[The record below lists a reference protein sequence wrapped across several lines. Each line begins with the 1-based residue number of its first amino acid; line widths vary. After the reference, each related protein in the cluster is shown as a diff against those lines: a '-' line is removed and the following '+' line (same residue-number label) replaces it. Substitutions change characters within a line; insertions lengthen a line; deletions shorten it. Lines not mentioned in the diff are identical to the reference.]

1 MSVNVY
7 KEEKDKVTEGKREC
21 KEYVP
26 MKRVIGW
33 QLKVKELICFRLQ
46 ILFLCN
52 GSTLCTLFLFLLY
65 FRFWGTGAD
74 LAELLHSIISIML
87 LQSQTMRAFDIFT
100 PKGITIPEREKPGH
114 MYQKEDYLQSG
125 LPKEAT
131 VLGTVQIL
139 CCLMISSLGV
149 ILVFA
154 SYPSRFNSAISTTL
168 MSGYP
173 FLGALCFGV
182 TGSLSIISG
191 KQSAK
196 PFDLSSL
203 TSNAV
208 SSVTAGA
215 GLLLLADSVVA
226 LRTASQH
233 CGSEKEYLSSLPYS
247 EYYYPIY
254 EIRDCLLTSVS
265 LTGVLVVMLI
275 FTVLEL
281 LFAAYSSV
289 FWWKQLYSNNPGS
302 SFFLTQSQDH
312 IQQDKKSSSRSW
324 I

>member
-1 MSVNVY
+1 
-7 KEEKDKVTEGKREC
+7 
-21 KEYVP
+21 
-26 MKRVIGW
+26 
-33 QLKVKELICFRLQ
+33 
-46 ILFLCN
+46 
-52 GSTLCTLFLFLLY
+52 
-65 FRFWGTGAD
+65 
-74 LAELLHSIISIML
+74 ML

-100 PKGITIPEREKPGH
+100 PKGITIPERQKPGH
-114 MYQKEDYLQSG
+114 TYQKEDYQQSG

-131 VLGTVQIL
+131 VLGIVQIP

-154 SYPSRFNSAISTTL
+154 PYPSHFNSEISTTL

-191 KQSAK
+191 KQSTK

-254 EIRDCLLTSVS
+254 EIRDCVLTSVS
-265 LTGVLVVMLI
+265 LTVSSFRLNILSCEISVSSLCI
-275 FTVLEL
+275 T
-281 LFAAYSSV
+281 SV
-289 FWWKQLYSNNPGS
+289 FLAVSGPVGPNAWRQTEINKHLWLEEACLQTAWCGGCTRQSQKRKSRTTGRLSLFW
-302 SFFLTQSQDH
+302 FFLLQTFQP
-312 IQQDKKSSSRSW
+312 R
-324 I
+324 

>member
-1 MSVNVY
+1 
-7 KEEKDKVTEGKREC
+7 
-21 KEYVP
+21 
-26 MKRVIGW
+26 
-33 QLKVKELICFRLQ
+33 
-46 ILFLCN
+46 
-52 GSTLCTLFLFLLY
+52 
-65 FRFWGTGAD
+65 
-74 LAELLHSIISIML
+74 ML

-100 PKGITIPEREKPGH
+100 PKGITIPEREKPEH
-114 MYQKEDYLQSG
+114 MYQKDYLQSG

-131 VLGTVQIL
+131 VLG
-139 CCLMISSLGV
+139 
-149 ILVFA
+149 
-154 SYPSRFNSAISTTL
+154 
-168 MSGYP
+168 
-173 FLGALCFGV
+173 FGV

-191 KQSAK
+191 KQSTK

-226 LRTASQH
+226 LRTASQN

-254 EIRDCLLTSVS
+254 EIRDCLLTNVS

-281 LFAAYSSV
+281 LLAAYSSV
-289 FWWKQLYSNNPGS
+289 FWWKQLYSNNPGR

-312 IQQDKKSSSRSW
+312 IQQYKKSSSRSW

>member
-1 MSVNVY
+1 
-7 KEEKDKVTEGKREC
+7 
-21 KEYVP
+21 
-26 MKRVIGW
+26 
-33 QLKVKELICFRLQ
+33 
-46 ILFLCN
+46 
-52 GSTLCTLFLFLLY
+52 
-65 FRFWGTGAD
+65 
-74 LAELLHSIISIML
+74 ML

-100 PKGITIPEREKPGH
+100 PKGITIPEREKPEH
-114 MYQKEDYLQSG
+114 MYQKDYLQSG

-131 VLGTVQIL
+131 VLGIVQIL

-154 SYPSRFNSAISTTL
+154 PYPSHFNSAISTTL

-191 KQSAK
+191 KQSTK

-226 LRTASQH
+226 LRTASQN

-254 EIRDCLLTSVS
+254 EIRDCLLTNVS
-265 LTGVLVVMLI
+265 LTVRATIIQAQKSGKKKNQ
-275 FTVLEL
+275 L
-281 LFAAYSSV
+281 LFM
-289 FWWKQLYSNNPGS
+289 
-302 SFFLTQSQDH
+302 
-312 IQQDKKSSSRSW
+312 RCM
-324 I
+324 

>member
-1 MSVNVY
+1 
-7 KEEKDKVTEGKREC
+7 
-21 KEYVP
+21 
-26 MKRVIGW
+26 
-33 QLKVKELICFRLQ
+33 
-46 ILFLCN
+46 
-52 GSTLCTLFLFLLY
+52 
-65 FRFWGTGAD
+65 
-74 LAELLHSIISIML
+74 ML

-154 SYPSRFNSAISTTL
+154 SYPSRFNSVISTTL

-191 KQSAK
+191 KQSTK
-196 PFDLSSL
+196 PF
-203 TSNAV
+203 
-208 SSVTAGA
+208 
-215 GLLLLADSVVA
+215 
-226 LRTASQH
+226 
-233 CGSEKEYLSSLPYS
+233 
-247 EYYYPIY
+247 
-254 EIRDCLLTSVS
+254 
-265 LTGVLVVMLI
+265 GVLVVMLI

-289 FWWKQLYSNNPGS
+289 FWWKQLYSNNPGVS
-302 SFFLTQSQDH
+302 VLTCHIISAVSQVQATI
-312 IQQDKKSSSRSW
+312 IQAQKSGKRKNQLLFMRCMWKATFIIYKMCLNKWSPS
-324 I
+324 

>member
-131 VLGTVQIL
+131 VLG
-139 CCLMISSLGV
+139 
-149 ILVFA
+149 
-154 SYPSRFNSAISTTL
+154 
-168 MSGYP
+168 
-173 FLGALCFGV
+173 FGV

>member
-1 MSVNVY
+1 
-7 KEEKDKVTEGKREC
+7 
-21 KEYVP
+21 
-26 MKRVIGW
+26 
-33 QLKVKELICFRLQ
+33 
-46 ILFLCN
+46 
-52 GSTLCTLFLFLLY
+52 
-65 FRFWGTGAD
+65 
-74 LAELLHSIISIML
+74 ML

-100 PKGITIPEREKPGH
+100 PKGITIPERQKPGH
-114 MYQKEDYLQSG
+114 TYQKEDYQQSG

-131 VLGTVQIL
+131 VLG
-139 CCLMISSLGV
+139 
-149 ILVFA
+149 
-154 SYPSRFNSAISTTL
+154 
-168 MSGYP
+168 
-173 FLGALCFGV
+173 FGV

-191 KQSAK
+191 KQSTK

-254 EIRDCLLTSVS
+254 EIRDCVLTSVS

-281 LFAAYSSV
+281 LLAAYSSV
-289 FWWKQLYSNNPGS
+289 FWWKQLYSNNPGH

-312 IQQDKKSSSRSW
+312 IQRDKKSSRFW
-324 I
+324 M

>member
-1 MSVNVY
+1 
-7 KEEKDKVTEGKREC
+7 
-21 KEYVP
+21 
-26 MKRVIGW
+26 
-33 QLKVKELICFRLQ
+33 
-46 ILFLCN
+46 
-52 GSTLCTLFLFLLY
+52 
-65 FRFWGTGAD
+65 
-74 LAELLHSIISIML
+74 ML
-87 LQSQTMRAFDIFT
+87 LQSQTMGIFDSFT
-100 PKGITIPEREKPGH
+100 PKGITIPQREKPGH
-114 MYQKEDYLQSG
+114 KYQKEDYLQSG
-125 LPKEAT
+125 LPTEAT

-139 CCLMISSLGV
+139 CCLIISSLGA

-154 SYPSRFNSAISTTL
+154 PYPSHFSPAISTTL

-173 FLGALCFGV
+173 FLGALCFGI

-191 KQSAK
+191 KQSTK

-215 GLLLLADSVVA
+215 GLFLLADSVVA

-233 CGSEKEYLSSLPYS
+233 CGSETDYLSSLPYS

-254 EIRDCLLTSVS
+254 EIKDCLLTSVS
-265 LTGVLVVMLI
+265 LTGVLVVMLV

-281 LFAAYSSV
+281 LLAAYSSV

-302 SFFLTQSQDH
+302 SFPLTQSQDH
-312 IQQDKKSSSRSW
+312 IQQVKKSSSQSW
-324 I
+324 T

>member
-1 MSVNVY
+1 
-7 KEEKDKVTEGKREC
+7 
-21 KEYVP
+21 
-26 MKRVIGW
+26 
-33 QLKVKELICFRLQ
+33 
-46 ILFLCN
+46 
-52 GSTLCTLFLFLLY
+52 
-65 FRFWGTGAD
+65 
-74 LAELLHSIISIML
+74 ML

-154 SYPSRFNSAISTTL
+154 SYPSRFNS
-168 MSGYP
+168 
-173 FLGALCFGV
+173 FGV

-191 KQSAK
+191 KQSTK

-289 FWWKQLYSNNPGS
+289 FWWKQLYSNNPGVS
-302 SFFLTQSQDH
+302 VLTCHIISAVSQVQATI
-312 IQQDKKSSSRSW
+312 IQAQKSGKRKNQLLFMRCMWKATFIIYKMCLNKWSPS
-324 I
+324 